1 MPKYELPDTHSA
13 FTDHRIR
20 VVRDAGKLPEEYN

>member
-1 MPKYELPDTHSA
+1 MPKYELPSMHYK

-20 VVRDAGKLPEEYN
+20 VAGKDAPFPE